1 MHPKSD
7 DGESALIR
15 FIRELKVPVVTGLI
29 LLTVWSAA
37 RAHRLDE
44 QVRGLSLPP
53 IDSLEY
59 DQAYADDRSPADPDT
74 SISILRVDDGD

>member
-1 MHPKSD
+1 MHTQGHG

-15 FIRELKVPVVTGLI
+15 CIRELKVPVVTGLI

-44 QVRGLSLPP
+44 QANALSLPP

-59 DQAYADDRSPADPDT
+59 DQAYADDAGPAEPDR
-74 SISILRVDDGD
+74 SISILPTAD